1 MQMTELLI
9 SSSPPRGLQVST
21 SLKENPAEQ
30 DNYSEIPERNSSLYG
45 MLRFCVLAVLAIATV
60 HGASTT
66 GNLRRLA
73 RQVETLT
80 QGPSSQNKDRSI
92 YARRASGITGIVSDV
107 YEVFVGPSNF
117 TYTKT
122 AVVVLHPDKDSG
134 VRGILYLSQEGNH
147 APVNINGTITGLTP
161 GKHGFHI
168 HQSGN
173 TAEGCKSA
181 GGHFNPFT
189 QPHGAPG
196 DDKRHIGDL
205 GNIEANSEGTTE
217 IKITDSKISLAG
229 TTTIIGRSVVVH
241 EKEDDLGKGGDEGST
256 KTGNAGGRVACGV
269 IAIL

>member
-73 RQVETLT
+73 RQ
-80 QGPSSQNKDRSI
+80 
-92 YARRASGITGIVSDV
+92 
-107 YEVFVGPSNF
+107 
-117 TYTKT
+117 TKT